1 MHALT
6 IFPSNRKFKFA
17 VNLIILLCLG
27 YHNIQKTEHYRG
39 KDYSKS
45 EKSSTKAKYQG

>member
-6 IFPSNRKFKFA
+6 IFLPTENY

>member
-6 IFPSNRKFKFA
+6 IFLPTEKCKFD

-39 KDYSKS
+39 KIIAS